1 MLPSTILHEPVC
13 FSLQDSRIG
22 TPVTQILAIDDDG
35 GEEGRLSY
43 SFSSHPDL
51 QEFHRK
57 FNIDPV
63 TGEITTAVELD
74 REEKPELQV
83 IVVVSDHDSPPNSVT
98 RSLLISL
105 EDVDDNEPNFD
116 TCPNVRASF
125 RTTDVSLAS
134 FT

>member
-1 MLPSTILHEPVC
+1 M
-13 FSLQDSRIG
+13 
-22 TPVTQILAIDDDG
+22 TQILAIDDDG

-116 TCPNVRASF
+116 TCPNVRASYHRVRCF
-125 RTTDVSLAS
+125 LGIIHLRTINITVI
-134 FT
+134 FTTPFLDFFYFSR